1 MNQETVASSKKVFWI
16 IKTGMRFCL
25 PYIFVYALCIL
36 SSTFV
41 GVLSNV
47 LNKNIVDELAANVT
61 LGRVSGTFF
70 GLVTA
75 FVLLY
80 VFQCAGGF
88 LTAFGKNFYRLNVSM
103 LFQKIFMWR
112 TYQTTQEEFFD
123 TAFMEKYTFAKNAV
137 WKIDEY
143 IGLWM
148 QLIFGTVGSMVGTV
162 VLFARYEPWMILNV
176 FLTSIVTILV
186 YSYVVKK
193 QYELD
198 KKQVKE
204 QRFTDYYRSLLSQK
218 ESAKELRLYETQ
230 EHFFNKWLTK
240 YGLLR
245 KERLDLSIQHNKL
258 NTLFTLV
265 QFSLRVLTTV
275 LLAIGAYFGR
285 YNIGTFVMLFGL
297 IETTSSQVFNL
308 VYSVVRGAYKEVK
321 YLCDYYDYVAPV
333 KKDEIQDLLN
343 NTCDD
348 LYEEPFGEFRE
359 LSLENVSYTYPN
371 ASKPAVE
378 GLSMTVKR
386 GEIVSIL
393 GYNGSGKTTLFKLM
407 TGSLLPQFGT
417 VKINGIPITEENR
430 WDVLTYFG
438 LAPQEFAKFSLQLR
452 EIVGLGNIRKMQEEK
467 ILNSA
472 YDAAGLSEFL
482 GKYPEGDRT
491 VVGKE
496 YDDTGVDLSGG
507 EWQKLVIASC
517 YMGEPA
523 FLIMDEPTASIDPLK
538 EMEYLRDFRKN
549 LSERTAVLISHRIG
563 FARLADRIIMME
575 NGKITESGTHAQ
587 LLEQKGYYAKLFY
600 EQKNLYEGGVE
611 FAEKNA

>member
-1 MNQETVASSKKVFWI
+1 MNQETIAYSKKVRWI

-25 PYIFVYALCIL
+25 PYIFVFVLCIL
-36 SSTFV
+36 SSTLM
-41 GVLSNV
+41 GLLSNV
-47 LNKNIVDELAANVT
+47 LNKNIVNELATSVA
-61 LGRVSGTFF
+61 LGRVSGKFF
-70 GLVTA
+70 CLVTA

-80 VFQCAGGF
+80 IFQRASGF
-88 LTAFGKNFYRLNVSM
+88 LLAFGKNFYRLNVSM

-112 TYQTTQEEFFD
+112 TYQTPQEKFLDTEFI
-123 TAFMEKYTFAKNAV
+123 EKYSFAKDAV

-176 FLTSIVTILV
+176 LLTSVVTILV

-204 QRFTDYYRSLLSQK
+204 QRFADYYRSLLSQK

-230 EHFFNKWLTK
+230 EHFFKKWLTK

-245 KERLDLSIQHNKL
+245 KERLDLSIQQNKL
-258 NTLFTLV
+258 NTMFTLV
-265 QFSLRVLTTV
+265 QFGLRVLTTG
-275 LLAIGAYFGR
+275 LLAVGAYFGR
-285 YNIGTFVMLFGL
+285 YDIGTFVMLFGL
-297 IETTSSQVFNL
+297 IETASSQVFNL
-308 VYSVVRGAYKEVK
+308 VYNAVRGAYKEVK
-321 YLCDYYDYVAPV
+321 YLCDYYDYVVPV
-333 KKDEIQDLLN
+333 NKDEIQDLLN
-343 NTCDD
+343 NTCDG
-348 LYEEPFGEFRE
+348 LYEEAFGEFRE

-371 ASKPAVE
+371 ASKPAVD

-430 WDVLTYFG
+430 WSVLSYFG
-438 LAPQEFAKFSLQLR
+438 LAPQEFSKFSLQLR
-452 EIVGLGNIRKMQEEK
+452 EIVGLGNTRKMQEEK
-467 ILNSA
+467 ALNFA
-472 YDAAGLSEFL
+472 YDAAGLSAFL
-482 GKYPEGDRT
+482 EKYPEGDRT

-538 EMEYLRDFRKN
+538 EMEYLHDFRKN
-549 LSERTAVLISHRIG
+549 LSGRTAVLISHRIG

-575 NGKITESGTHAQ
+575 NGKITEFGTHAQ

-600 EQKNLYEGGVE
+600 EQKNIYEGGG
-611 FAEKNA
+611 